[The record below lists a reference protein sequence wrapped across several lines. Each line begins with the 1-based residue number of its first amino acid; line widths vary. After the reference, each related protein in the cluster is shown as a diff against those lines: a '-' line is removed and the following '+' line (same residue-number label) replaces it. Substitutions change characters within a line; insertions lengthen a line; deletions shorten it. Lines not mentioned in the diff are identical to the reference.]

1 MPPHAEELFFRA
13 FSAIG
18 LPVIIILGLLS
29 ILRLRRIEQLT
40 RTTAYLRKSLEEMDE
55 QAKLIV
61 RTDLELN
68 KTQEE
73 LDKKINGLFA
83 LQRLSQ
89 SISKTLIQDEIFKRL
104 SIEHIQ
110 EIGFQKALVFSE
122 NKSGGFSLCHRIGFD
137 EESAQNIEREFSA
150 SDTLEMVKEINS
162 TFSSLSQNPVIREI
176 IPLISNIT
184 GITSVVVSPI
194 IKKEGFF
201 GCILVGNT
209 FLNETKITE
218 GDEELVAILA
228 TQIGQAL
235 ENAELFEALYSQH
248 QALERQ
254 VEARTKELSNTLN
267 ELKLVNKRKSD
278 FVSTV
283 SHELR
288 TPLTSIKG
296 YASILLSDKLGA
308 LPHEAKER
316 LTKIN
321 THSDEL
327 THLVND
333 LLDITRIESDRF
345 EMRPVPIDIRHT
357 VDSVLDL
364 LNPQL
369 KEKAINVELNLP
381 QGLSYASADKTQ
393 IPRVFIN
400 LIGNAI
406 KFVPRDSGSIK
417 ISAFESAGDLL
428 QINIADN
435 GIGMSETDAKRIFE
449 EFYRV
454 DNPIN
459 QKVKGTGLGLTL
471 VKNIIQAH
479 GGRIWVISKLNH
491 GSIFSFT
498 LPKAN
503 GEPK

>member
-1 MPPHAEELFFRA
+1 MDPHAEELFFKIFSA
-13 FSAIG
+13 FSFPAIIG
-18 LPVIIILGLLS
+18 LGIALILK
-29 ILRLRRIEQLT
+29 LRQIEQLA

-89 SISKTLIQDEIFKRL
+89 SISKTFVQDEIFKRL
-104 SIEHIQ
+104 TVEHIQ

-122 NKSGGFSLCHRIGFD
+122 NKSGGFSLRHWIGFD
-137 EESAQNIEREFSA
+137 EENAQNIEREFTA
-150 SDTLEMVKEINS
+150 NDTLEMIKEINS
-162 TFSSLSQNPVIREI
+162 TFSSLADNPVIREI
-176 IPLISNIT
+176 IPLITETTALSA
-184 GITSVVVSPI
+184 VVVSPI

-201 GCILVGNT
+201 GCIIAGNAS
-209 FLNETKITE
+209 LDETKITG
-218 GDEELVAILA
+218 GDEEFVAILA

-235 ENAELFEALYSQH
+235 ENAELFEAAYSQH

-254 VEARTKELSNTLN
+254 VAARTKELSDALN

-278 FVSTV
+278 FVSAV

-296 YASILLSDKLGA
+296 YASILLSEKLGA
-308 LPHEAKER
+308 LPHEVKER

-333 LLDITRIESDRF
+333 LLDIARIESGRF
-345 EMRPVPIDIRHT
+345 EMKPVPIDMRHT
-357 VDSVLDL
+357 VDSALDL

-369 KEKAINVELNLP
+369 KEKGITVELNFP
-381 QGLSYASADKTQ
+381 QQLSCAIADKNQ

-400 LIGNAI
+400 LIGNAV
-406 KFVPRDSGSIK
+406 KFVPREAGSIK
-417 ISAFESAGDLL
+417 ISASESDEFL
-428 QINIADN
+428 QINISDN
-435 GIGMSETDAKRIFE
+435 GIGMSEDDAGRIFE

-479 GGRIWVISKLNH
+479 GGKIWVISRLNH

-498 LPKAN
+498 LPKA
-503 GEPK
+503 EDEIK